1 MNKSA
6 SLDLTTGSIPR
17 LLVRFSIPFL
27 IANLLQSV
35 YSLVDMVIVGQLMG
49 SIGLA
54 GVSTA
59 STVTSLFTTIG
70 TGLSMGGQ
78 IILAQFQGAG
88 DKQGQKETIGTMF
101 TSMLIMSVVIPVVC
115 FLAGHPLL
123 ALMNTPE
130 EAYTETWNY
139 FIVCACG
146 TIFIFGYNA
155 VCAVLRGMGDS
166 TRPMIFVGIASV
178 VNIVLDILFV
188 GPLNWGAGGAA
199 AATALSQGVSFACS
213 LVYLLNRKEGFVF
226 DFKPAS
232 FRIIGKR
239 LKMIL
244 KVGVPLAL
252 QFSVLMI
259 SMMFVMSIVNGFG
272 VTAAAAYGVGGKISG
287 FATIPVY
294 AFSSAASTM
303 VGQNIGA
310 GNIDRAKSTIH
321 WTVGMLLVIE
331 GIIFLLTQLFPGPMV
346 RLFNNDPGVVE
357 IGIQYLRIM
366 AFTYIAHCLLDG
378 FGAVANGVG
387 YSMLALISVAFDGV
401 VLRVGLSYLFAIVLD
416 MGITGVFIGGAI
428 APFGAGAICAIY
440 FFSGRWKKRSLVE
453 KA

>member
-1 MNKSA
+1 MTKSA
-6 SLDLTTGSIPR
+6 NLDLTTGSIPK
-17 LLVRFSIPFL
+17 LLIRFSIPFL

-54 GVSTA
+54 GVSNA

-101 TSMLIMSVVIPVVC
+101 TSMLIMSILIPIVC
-115 FLAGHPLL
+115 FLVGDPILR
-123 ALMNTPE
+123 LMNTPE

-178 VNIVLDILFV
+178 VNIVLDLIFV
-188 GPLNWGAGGAA
+188 GPLQWGAGGAA
-199 AATALSQGVSFACS
+199 AATALSQGVSFVCS
-213 LVYLLNRKEGFVF
+213 LVYLIRRKEGFVF
-226 DFKPAS
+226 DFKLAS
-232 FRIIGKR
+232 FKVVGSR

-310 GNIDRAKSTIH
+310 GNIDRARSSVN
-321 WTVGMLLVIE
+321 WTVGMLLLIE
-331 GIIFLLTQLFPGPMV
+331 GVIFIITQLIPGPLV
-346 RLFNNDPGVVE
+346 RLFNSDPEVVE
-357 IGIQYLRIM
+357 IGILYLRIM
-366 AFTYIAHCLLDG
+366 SFTYIAHCFLDG
-378 FGAVANGVG
+378 YTSIANGVG

-401 VLRVGLSYLFAIVLD
+401 FLRVGLSYLFAIVLD
-416 MGITGVFIGGAI
+416 MGINGVFIGGAI
-428 APFGAGAICAIY
+428 APFGAGIICAYY

-453 KA
+453 QK